1 MGLDALYTLI
11 SAKFSTA
18 YWAFP
23 EGDAPDM
30 PFVTIFENGTDNFAA
45 DNKVYHIRR
54 VISVELYTR
63 QKSPTD
69 EAKLEKIFNDN
80 DLFWNKTDTHLD
92 DENAYEVLYT
102 LEV

>member
-1 MGLDALYTLI
+1 MGLNDLYTLI
-11 SAKFSTA
+11 SAKFSAA

-23 EGDAPDM
+23 EGEAPEM

-63 QKSPTD
+63 DKSPTD
-69 EAKLEKIFNDN
+69 EATLEEVFDKN
-80 DLFWNKTDTHLD
+80 DLFWNKSETHLD